1 MANKVVKFYRGLSA
15 AYNPTTHTD
24 GIFFTTFRS
33 LSTDNKLAFRGI
45 VYTSFVLVMRKG
57 FEPLNSAVKGR

>member
-1 MANKVVKFYRGLSA
+1 MRYSFQDLVLHKTPVPQSDA
-15 AYNPTTHTD
+15 